1 MRAAEFAPQSQR
13 VEYPKCECCGA
24 RMWLAQTK
32 PDEKPDHDRRTFA
45 CMECQSDLVEV
56 VKYR

>member
-1 MRAAEFAPQSQR
+1 
-13 VEYPKCECCGA
+13 VG
-24 RMWLAQTK
+24 LAQTK

>member
-1 MRAAEFAPQSQR
+1 MRVLWSAD
-13 VEYPKCECCGA
+13 V
-24 RMWLAQTK
+24 AQIK